1 MQGGLIIFFY
11 SLSFVLLLPVML
23 LGILITPSK
32 PSKPSA
38 PKKPT
43 PADLLKQ
50 IKKSKDSAHKALQTF
65 ETEYIDAQSCDR
77 GVWMNLL
84 DQFALCKWLETTE
97 VVELQQR
104 VIAANPNLK
113 KEIENHISNSL
124 KNRK

>member
-1 MQGGLIIFFY
+1 MQGSFITFFY
-11 SLSFVLLLPVML
+11 CLSFVLLIPIML

-65 ETEYIDAQSCDR
+65 EEEFIDAQSCDR
-77 GVWMNLL
+77 EVWMDLL

-104 VIAANPNLK
+104 VILANPTLK
-113 KEIENHISNSL
+113 KEIETHISNSL

>member
-1 MQGGLIIFFY
+1 MQGSFITFFY
-11 SLSFVLLLPVML
+11 CLSFVLLVPIML

-50 IKKSKDSAHKALQTF
+50 IKKSKESAHKALQTF
-65 ETEYIDAQSCDR
+65 EEEFIDAQSCDR
-77 GVWMNLL
+77 EIWMELL
-84 DQFALCKWLETTE
+84 GQFALCRWLETIE
-97 VVELQQR
+97 IIELQQQAIM
-104 VIAANPNLK
+104 VNPQLK
-113 KEIENHISNSL
+113 KEIEIHISNSL

>member
-1 MQGGLIIFFY
+1 MQSSFIIFFY
-11 SLSFVLLLPVML
+11 ILSFVLLIPIVL
-23 LGILITPSK
+23 LGILITPEK

-43 PADLLKQ
+43 PQDLLKQ
-50 IKKSKDSAHKALQTF
+50 IKKNKDSAHQALKNF
-65 ETEYIDAQSCDR
+65 EELFIDAQSCDR
-77 GVWMNLL
+77 QVWMNLL

-104 VIAANPNLK
+104 VIEANPQLK

>member
-1 MQGGLIIFFY
+1 MQSSFIIFFY
-11 SLSFVLLLPVML
+11 ILSFVLLIPIVL
-23 LGILITPSK
+23 LGILITPEK

-38 PKKPT
+38 PKPPKPQ
-43 PADLLKQ
+43 DLIKQ
-50 IKKSKDSAHKALQTF
+50 MKKSKENALKALKSF
-65 ETEYIDAQSCDR
+65 EALYIDAQSCDR
-77 GVWMNLL
+77 QVWMNLL

-104 VIAANPNLK
+104 VIEANPQLR